1 MTVQTLKQWREQVL
15 DGILYGCL
23 VLGTLTLI
31 VGVVNA
37 VRDRRVDILLIYLL
51 AYTIV
56 ILITLRHQL
65 GFIFRAGAL
74 LVVFYSL
81 GLLDLFEVGLIGD
94 GRIFLF
100 AFVIITAIL
109 FDLKYS
115 IVALGVSLLTIAG
128 VAWVL
133 ITGLHKIPFAIQANP
148 IDPVLWGSSLIVF
161 MALSVMTIISMVYL
175 IGGLEQNLNKAQQ
188 EQSLNRAIL
197 EAIPDLMFRYS
208 ESGVFLDFIPAK
220 NFGLLVPPEQF
231 LGKHVSEVLPPA
243 LAEEAMAYLRQAL
256 QTGELQIYEYQLN
269 DQRGVLRSFEARI
282 QPVDKNQALA
292 IIRDITHRKRA
303 EAELKEAKQ
312 VAEAAN
318 QAKSTFLANTS
329 HELRTPLNAIIGYSE
344 IIEEELEELQLTSLI
359 PDVQKIQVSG
369 YHLLSLINDI
379 LDLSK
384 IEAGKM
390 ELYLEDFDPA
400 LIIRNVVT
408 TIHPMIEKNR
418 NTLDVECPGNLGVVT
433 ADQVKVKQILLN
445 LLSNAAKFTEDGRIT
460 LSASRERGA
469 NDMHWVVIQVIDT
482 GIGISVEQQ
491 QRLFLAFTQL
501 DGSTTRKYG
510 GTGLGLAISQRFC
523 QMMGGEITVDSQLGQ
538 GSTFT
543 VRLPLKGIHYP
554 EELVSN

>member
-1 MTVQTLKQWREQVL
+1 VAVQTLKEWREQVL
-15 DGILYGCL
+15 NGILYGCL

-31 VGVVNA
+31 VGVTNA
-37 VRDRRVDILLIYLL
+37 IRDSRLDILIIYLL
-51 AYTIV
+51 AYIII
-56 ILITLRHQL
+56 ILIALRHRL

-74 LVVFYSL
+74 LVVLYSL

-100 AFVIITAIL
+100 AFIIITALL

-115 IVALGVSLLTIAG
+115 IVALGISLLTIAG

-133 ITGLHKIPFAIQANP
+133 ITGLHQIPPSFQTNP

-161 MALSVMTIISMVYL
+161 MALSIMTIISMVYL
-175 IGGLEQNLNKAQQ
+175 IDGLEQNLNKVQQ

-208 ESGVFLDFIPAK
+208 ETGVFLDFIPAK
-220 NFGLLVPPEQF
+220 NIGLLVPPEQF
-231 LGKHVSEVLPPA
+231 LGKHVSEVLPPD
-243 LAEEAMAYLRQAL
+243 LAEETLTYLHQAL

-269 DQRGVLRSFEARI
+269 DPRGVLRSFEARI
-282 QPVDKNQALA
+282 QPVDKSQALA
-292 IIRDITHRKRA
+292 IVRDITHRKRA
-303 EAELKEAKQ
+303 ETELKEAKQ
-312 VAEAAN
+312 AAEAAN

-344 IIEEELEELQLTSLI
+344 MVEEELEELQITSAI
-359 PDVQKIQVSG
+359 PDLQKIQVAG
-369 YHLLSLINDI
+369 YHLLNLINDI

-390 ELYLEDFDPA
+390 ELYLEDFDPV

-418 NTLDVECPGNLGVVT
+418 NTLKVECPNNLGVVT
-433 ADQVKVKQILLN
+433 ADQVKVKQVLLN
-445 LLSNAAKFTEDGRIT
+445 LLSNAAKFTEDGYIT
-460 LSASRERGA
+460 LSAGQERGS
-469 NDMHWVVIQVIDT
+469 NGTDWVVIQVVDT
-482 GIGISVEQQ
+482 GIGISPEQQ
-491 QRLFLAFTQL
+491 ERLFLAFTQV

-543 VRLPLKGIHYP
+543 VRLPLREIRHP
-554 EELVSN
+554 EELVSQ